1 MKTYFTDIL
10 EKGENGLY
18 LCQMPTGSG
27 KTYSV
32 VEAIKDYVIGHSEDN
47 SVNSTK
53 GTQEGGHRDNSPRR
67 KIIYLTTLNKNV
79 IDTELQEAFGDEE
92 LYSKNVLHIRANLDE
107 VIEKL
112 STMDIPSSFRNEQY
126 VNMIRN
132 MSKGSFS
139 RTLIT
144 FTLFRGPA

>member
-32 VEAIKDYVIGHSEDN
+32 VEAIKDYIIGHREDN

-79 IDTELQEAFGDEE
+79 IDTELQEA
-92 LYSKNVLHIRANLDE
+92 LAVQQMASKQL
-107 VIEKL
+107 K
-112 STMDIPSSFRNEQY
+112 M
-126 VNMIRN
+126 
-132 MSKGSFS
+132 
-139 RTLIT
+139 
-144 FTLFRGPA
+144 